1 VKGDINVVGTS
12 QSDAV
17 VLGSDEVS
25 EMNKVSSESDML

>member
-1 VKGDINVVGTS
+1 VKGDINVVGTF

-25 EMNKVSSESDML
+25 EMKNVSLESDIL